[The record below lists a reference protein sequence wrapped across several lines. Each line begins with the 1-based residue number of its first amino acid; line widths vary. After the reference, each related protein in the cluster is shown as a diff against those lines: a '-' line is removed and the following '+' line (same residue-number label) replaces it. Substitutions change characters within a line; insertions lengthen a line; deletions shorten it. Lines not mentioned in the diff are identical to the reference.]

1 MHETGSVKRAERK
14 NRKGEEEMKKNTRK
28 IWIGVIALV
37 AVAIIL
43 GVVYKVAG
51 PKAQQGSKS
60 CTLEV
65 VDDNG
70 DTTTYELSTDV
81 EYLRE
86 LMDEAAENEDFSYEG
101 EDGDYGL
108 YIETVNGL
116 TADYDTDGAYW
127 AIYVNGEYGQN
138 SADLQPVADGDTYR
152 LSYEVSSGE

>member
-1 MHETGSVKRAERK
+1 
-14 NRKGEEEMKKNTRK
+14 MKKNTRK

-37 AVAIIL
+37 AVAIIF
-43 GVVYKVAG
+43 GVVYKVTA
-51 PKAQQGSKS
+51 PKAQQGGKS

-101 EDGDYGL
+101 EEGDYGL